1 MDAFRLSLIAEN
13 SRLCKLSASPDG
25 AMSIR
30 SIYRALWGRWPDE
43 ELIAIAE
50 VARVNTIR
58 GKKDRIL

>member
-1 MDAFRLSLIAEN
+1 MDAFRLSLITEN

-25 AMSIR
+25 AMEIR
-30 SIYRALWGRWPDE
+30 SIYKTLWGRWPDE